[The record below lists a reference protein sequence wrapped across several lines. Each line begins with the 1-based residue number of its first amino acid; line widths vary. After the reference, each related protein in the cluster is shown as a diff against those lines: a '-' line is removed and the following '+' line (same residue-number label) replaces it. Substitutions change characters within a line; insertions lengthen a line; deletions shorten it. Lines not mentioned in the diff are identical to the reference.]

1 MKKFFISCFAT
12 AAASLTLQAETV
24 TIHHEIEGGFA
35 TELANCGTAYA
46 SITELIIEGE
56 AYMNKADMMEI
67 KSRLQNYL
75 VKLDL
80 SGASF
85 EKNAIPDGASGT
97 RGALSEMKKL
107 KECVLPE
114 TLMHLGKATFAVCS
128 VLEKVN
134 IPEEVKTLDQ
144 FVFANCPKL
153 HDITL
158 PEGLERIYK
167 NVFQKCTSLPFTEL
181 PQNLRSIS
189 LSAFQD
195 SNVAFTSLPESV
207 EEIAALCFANT
218 KVSFTKLPEGI
229 KYDFANKE
237 NAPGGIFHNTK
248 TLIDFEIPV
257 CFWEKLPARMFYV
270 ANDAVKRTFTCRSMT
285 PPDATAIYS
294 SSPSQGVFSDIT
306 LESLPNTTV
315 KVPYKA
321 MDAYKATAPWSGM
334 NVEYITVPV
343 DLTVEHA
350 HTQTVEPGH
359 VTVSFIVED
368 VEHTDLNKEVM
379 EGEGKMV
386 ISFSSE
392 AHEALYVKEVR
403 RNVGGVSTLSD
414 EGEEEPIE
422 EDEVPDGWES
432 IYTCQDPANAKK
444 QTVEIPMTIDANMG
458 AHQVIIAAHA
468 DPTSIE
474 EVATPAT
481 FKRIG
486 NIIELSVEGA
496 ELYDAAGRVVAATD
510 GNEISLTGL
519 AKGIY
524 ILKTH
529 ETTTK
534 IVK

>member
-1 MKKFFISCFAT
+1 MKKFFISCFAA

-24 TIHHEIEGGFA
+24 TIHHETEGGFA
-35 TELANCGTAYA
+35 AELANCGTAYA

-85 EKNAIPDGASGT
+85 EKNAIPSNTPAYNGVL
-97 RGALSEMKKL
+97 RQMNKL

-114 TLMHLGKATFAVCS
+114 NLEFIGQGTFAVCAA
-128 VLEKVN
+128 LEKIN
-134 IPEEVKTLDQ
+134 IPEGVERIEQYAFNKCT
-144 FVFANCPKL
+144 KL
-153 HDITL
+153 HDIAL
-158 PEGLERIYK
+158 PEGLLVIEGY
-167 NVFQKCTSLPFTEL
+167 VFEGCTSLPFTEL
-181 PQNLRSIS
+181 PANLRTIS
-189 LSAFQD
+189 ENAFKD
-195 SNVAFTSLPESV
+195 SNVAFTSLPESMEGLGKV
-207 EEIAALCFANT
+207 CFAST
-218 KVSFTKLPEGI
+218 QLSL
-229 KYDFANKE
+229 
-237 NAPGGIFHNTK
+237 K
-248 TLIDFEIPV
+248 TLPPKLKNLADGVFYEVHTITDFEIPEN
-257 CFWEKLPARMFYV
+257 FWTKLPTRAFYIAGDKV
-270 ANDAVKRTFTCRSMT
+270 VRTFTCRSMT
-285 PPDATAIYS
+285 PPSATEAS
-294 SSPSQGVFSDIT
+294 NNGTFGNFADM
-306 LESLPNTTV
+306 PNTTV

>member
-1 MKKFFISCFAT
+1 MKKFFISCFAA

-24 TIHHEIEGGFA
+24 TIHHETEGGFA

-67 KSRLQNYL
+67 KSKLQNYL

-85 EKNAIPDGASGT
+85 ENNTIPNGT
-97 RGALSEMKKL
+97 AVHTGVFREMKKL

-114 TLMHLGKATFAVCS
+114 TLVSLGQGTFAVCTA
-128 VLEKVN
+128 LEKIN
-134 IPEEVKTLDQ
+134 IPEGVQVIDQ
-144 FVFANCPKL
+144 YLFPKCAKL
-153 HDITL
+153 HDIAL
-158 PEGLERIYK
+158 PEGLQRIYGYA
-167 NVFQKCTSLPFTEL
+167 FQGCTSLPFPEL
-181 PQNLRSIS
+181 PSTLRSIS
-189 LSAFQD
+189 ERAFQD
-195 SNVAFTSLPESV
+195 SNVAFSSLPESM
-207 EEIAALCFANT
+207 EELGALCFAST
-218 KVSFTKLPEGI
+218 KVSFTTLPT
-229 KYDFANKE
+229 KVTANV
-237 NAPGGIFHNTK
+237 NQADGIFFGVTTITN
-248 TLIDFEIPV
+248 FEIPEF
-257 CFWEKLPARMFYV
+257 FWTKMPTRMFYI
-270 ANDAVKRTFTCRSMT
+270 ANDAVVRTFTCRSMT
-285 PPDATAIYS
+285 PPAATEAS
-294 SSPSQGVFSDIT
+294 ANGTFGNVADM
-306 LESLPNTTV
+306 PNTTV

-368 VEHTDLNKEVM
+368 VEHTDLDKEVM

-386 ISFSSE
+386 ISFSSD

-403 RNVGGVSTLSD
+403 RNAGGVSTLSD
-414 EGEEEPIE
+414 EDEEEEPVE

-444 QTVEIPMTIDANMG
+444 QTVEIPMTVDANMG
-458 AHQVIIAAHA
+458 AHQVIIAAHS

-474 EVATPAT
+474 EVTTGAT

-486 NIIELSVEGA
+486 NAIELSVAGA
-496 ELYDAAGRVVAATD
+496 ELYDASGRVVAATA
-510 GNEISLTGL
+510 GTEISLTGL

-524 ILKTH
+524 ILKAH
-529 ETTTK
+529 ETTAK